1 MKTCLTVDAC
11 AIVRQVARHNFAHRK
26 FERGRPLTQ
35 RNHCVKSVPNAILLN
50 SHIPPRGADRISF
63 QIRDSGK
70 TEPPPTMLSAVVY
83 CNKTNRNAPS
93 AAASIRAESIMTPA
107 VVPSL
112 ARPVR
117 ICQATM
123 LRTLTTR
130 STSTRR
136 AHEGTS
142 PTLVAYREVSDWR
155 DHCARIAQASTSDK
169 PASHAS
175 AARQPVGPTRS
186 LAEHALN

>member
-1 MKTCLTVDAC
+1 M
-11 AIVRQVARHNFAHRK
+11 
-26 FERGRPLTQ
+26 TQ

-50 SHIPPRGADRISF
+50 SHIPPMAPTESLSKF
-63 QIRDSGK
+63 VSSGK
-70 TEPPPTMLSAVVY
+70 TEPPPAMLSAVVY

-93 AAASIRAESIMTPA
+93 AAASIRAKSIMTPA

-130 STSTRR
+130 TQ
-136 AHEGTS
+136 H
-142 PTLVAYREVSDWR
+142 P
-155 DHCARIAQASTSDK
+155 ART
-169 PASHAS
+169 
-175 AARQPVGPTRS
+175 
-186 LAEHALN
+186 